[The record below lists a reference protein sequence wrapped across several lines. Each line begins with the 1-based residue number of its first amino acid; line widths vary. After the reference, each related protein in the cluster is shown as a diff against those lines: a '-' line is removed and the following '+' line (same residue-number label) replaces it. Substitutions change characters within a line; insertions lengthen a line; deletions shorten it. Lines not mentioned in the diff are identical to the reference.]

1 VCGVSKD
8 PALVA
13 YDAFAPIYDDF
24 THQNDYEM
32 WLGEV
37 LLPELERHGL
47 RQGRALDVACGT
59 GRAFEPLLSRGWD
72 LVGCDISPGMLEV
85 ARREFPDVPL
95 HQADMREL
103 PVYGEFELVLTL
115 NDAVNYLLGD
125 GDFERAF
132 AAMGANMAADGLLLF
147 DCNSFCMYES
157 AYGNEERT
165 VERDGRRWTW
175 RGVGATGDAPD
186 TYEARIEGDGIEPV
200 VHRERFRSDEEIRE
214 ALSAAGLDCLAAY
227 GMDEVEGKVV
237 LHDPIDEVRHYKRV
251 YIAGKPRG

>member
-1 VCGVSKD
+1 MSED
-8 PALVA
+8 PALIA
-13 YDAFAPIYDDF
+13 YDAFAAIYDDF

-37 LLPELERHGL
+37 LLPELERLGL

-59 GRAFEPLLSRGWD
+59 GRAFDPLLSRGWE
-72 LVGCDISPGMLEV
+72 LVGSDISPGMLAV
-85 ARREFPDVPL
+85 ARRAFPRVPL

-103 PVYGEFELVLTL
+103 PVYGEFELVLCL

-125 GDFERAF
+125 DDFVRAF
-132 AAMGANMAADGLLLF
+132 SAMKSNMAEGGLLLF
-147 DCNSFCMYES
+147 DCNSACMYES
-157 AYGNEERT
+157 AYGTEERI
-165 VERDGRRWTW
+165 VEQAGRRWTW

-186 TYEARIEGDGIEPV
+186 TYEARIEGDGIEPI

-214 ALSAAGLDCLAAY
+214 ALGAAGLEFLAAY

-251 YIAGKPRG
+251 YVAGKQRP